1 MSYYQ
6 KYLKY
11 KNKYIELKNNFS
23 KGGNGFNILN
33 GLDASILKIIEEFND
48 CTSFFNYPNKN
59 FLKDIF
65 SRNIDLLENITIEP
79 DLISK
84 FQNTK
89 SKSCLVLNL
98 ENNDKLFCNLIYNKC
113 FVYTFAKKFNN
124 DPNLI
129 INKTLLNV
137 ILLRVRY
144 SSVYLQKDNQEQ
156 YITRLQDLG
165 ADGKYNSLWRK
176 DKINGINIDIPNT
189 IQLIDYAVYNN
200 SGLNSV
206 NIPNSVIIIGNS
218 AFSNNNI
225 TQLIIPDSVFVIR
238 DFAFSHNKISELK
251 LSNTIGIIGERCFQE
266 NNITNL
272 TLPDSLFFIG
282 EGAFAHNNIEKLTIP
297 KSVIII
303 GNNAFIEN
311 PITHVNIPSIFND
324 SRERIFGANFRKINF
339 TEY

>member
-23 KGGNGFNILN
+23 KGGNGFN
-33 GLDASILKIIEEFND
+33 GLDGSILKIIQEFSD
-48 CTSFFNYPNKN
+48 CTTFFNSPDKN
-59 FLKDIF
+59 FLKDIV

-89 SKSCLVLNL
+89 SKSCLLLKL
-98 ENNDKLFCNLIYNKC
+98 ENNNDNLFCNLIYNKC

-137 ILLRVRY
+137 ILLRLRY
-144 SSVYLQKDNQEQ
+144 SIVYLKKDDQEQ
-156 YITRLQDLG
+156 YITRLQNLG
-165 ADGKYNSLWRK
+165 ADGKYNILKRQH
-176 DKINGINIDIPNT
+176 KINGININIPNT
-189 IQLIDYAVYNN
+189 IQLIDQAVYNR
-200 SGLNSV
+200 SGLYSV
-206 NIPNSVIIIGNS
+206 NIPNSVIIIGSS
-218 AFSNNNI
+218 AFFDNYI
-225 TQLIIPDSVFVIR
+225 TQLIIPDSVFVIS
-238 DFAFSHNKISELK
+238 DFAFTQNKISELK
-251 LSNTIGIIGERCFQE
+251 LSNTIGIIGERGFQK
-266 NNITNL
+266 NNITDL
-272 TLPDSLFFIG
+272 TLPASLFFIG
-282 EGAFAHNNIEKLTIP
+282 EYAFYSNKIKKLTIP

-303 GNNAFIEN
+303 GDRAFCDN

-324 SRERIFGANFRKINF
+324 SRERIFGANFKKINF